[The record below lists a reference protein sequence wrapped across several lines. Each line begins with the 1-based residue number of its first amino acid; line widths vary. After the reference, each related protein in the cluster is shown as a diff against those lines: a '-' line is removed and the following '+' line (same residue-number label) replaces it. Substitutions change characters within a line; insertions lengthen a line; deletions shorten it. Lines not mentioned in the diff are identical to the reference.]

1 MVPCPAPSP
10 TQPPSPASPR
20 PSPPRLSITRA
31 ELSRTDLEGVPDM
44 EVVIADLTIAP
55 GAHVPKHE
63 HHGSERRVGIE
74 GGIVLA
80 SSL

>member
-1 MVPCPAPSP
+1 MI
-10 TQPPSPASPR
+10 R
-20 PSPPRLSITRA
+20 PLALAAALACLATPLAAQTPITRT
-31 ELSRTDLEGVPDM
+31 ELGRTGLEAVPGM

-55 GAHVPKHE
+55 GAYVPKHA